1 MTSLLILLLILPISI
16 LFHLLHKKTHQT
28 PPGPRG
34 LPFIG
39 NLLHLATPEPHVH
52 LCKLSRTYGPLMSL
66 NLGSKPTLI
75 VSSPRITEQVMRTHD
90 LAFCSRPKLLG
101 QHKLFYNGLDVAFA
115 PYGHS
120 WREMRKICVVHLLSN
135 KRVQSFRP
143 VREEEVFGMT
153 RELSRDSGRV
163 VNLSAVMLGLT
174 STLICRIAFG
184 KGNSKRER
192 FDVLMIEAQAM
203 QAGFA
208 FVSDYF
214 PWLGWVDR
222 LRGMVARLEQIYR
235 DMDDFVE
242 QLICEHLDPSWPH
255 FKNPN
260 ILDLLIQLK
269 NENSSSTTLTWD
281 HVKAILMDIFVAATD
296 TSAATVIWAMTA
308 LVKKPAAMERLQK
321 EIRELVGD
329 RTQVNEDDLPKLAY
343 LKAVIKET
351 LRLFPAAPLL
361 LPRESMS
368 DCKINGYTIP
378 AKTLVFI
385 NAWAIGR
392 DPESWENPDEF
403 MPERFLNSSIDIL
416 GTDFE
421 VIPFGAGRR
430 GCPGIAM
437 GLATVELTLANL
449 LHSFDWEFPPGV
461 SKEDID
467 TQVLPGLTM
476 HKKHPLCLVPIN
488 RTHG

>member
-1 MTSLLILLLILPISI
+1 
-16 LFHLLHKKTHQT
+16 
-28 PPGPRG
+28 
-34 LPFIG
+34 
-39 NLLHLATPEPHVH
+39 
-52 LCKLSRTYGPLMSL
+52 
-66 NLGSKPTLI
+66 
-75 VSSPRITEQVMRTHD
+75 MRTHD

-120 WREMRKICVVHLLSN
+120 WREMRKICVVHLLSS

-143 VREEEVFGMT
+143 VREEEVFSMT

-163 VNLSAVMLGLT
+163 VNLTAVMLGLT

-192 FDVLMIEAQAM
+192 FDELMIEAQAM

-222 LRGMVARLEQIYR
+222 LRGMVARLEKIYR

-255 FKNPN
+255 FMNPN

-269 NENSSSTTLTWD
+269 NENSCSITLTWD
-281 HVKAILMDIFVAATD
+281 HVKAILMV
-296 TSAATVIWAMTA
+296 
-308 LVKKPAAMERLQK
+308 
-321 EIRELVGD
+321 
-329 RTQVNEDDLPKLAY
+329 
-343 LKAVIKET
+343 
-351 LRLFPAAPLL
+351 
-361 LPRESMS
+361 
-368 DCKINGYTIP
+368 TIHS
-378 AKTLVFI
+378 FY
-385 NAWAIGR
+385 
-392 DPESWENPDEF
+392 
-403 MPERFLNSSIDIL
+403 IDIL

-461 SKEDID
+461 YKEDID

-488 RTHG
+488 RTQHGA

>member
-1 MTSLLILLLILPISI
+1 MIILLLILPISI
-16 LFHLLHKKTHQT
+16 LFLLLLHKKPPRT
-28 PPGPRG
+28 PPGPRS
-34 LPFIG
+34 LPVIG
-39 NLLHLATPEPHVH
+39 NLLHLATPTPHVH
-52 LCKLSRTYGPLMSL
+52 LWRLSRTYGPLMSL
-66 NLGSKPTLI
+66 NLGSKPTI
-75 VSSPRITEQVMRTHD
+75 VVSSSQIAEQVMRTHD

-143 VREEEVFGMT
+143 VREEEVFRMT
-153 RELSRDSGRV
+153 RELSGDSGRV
-163 VNLSAVMLGLT
+163 ANLSPIMLGLT

-184 KGNSKRER
+184 KAESRRER
-192 FDVLMIEAQAM
+192 FDELMIEAQAM

-222 LRGMVARLEQIYR
+222 LTGMIARLEQFSK

-242 QLICEHLDPSWPH
+242 QLIREHLDSSWPH
-255 FKNPN
+255 FMNPN

-269 NENSSSTTLTWD
+269 KENSTSITLTWD

-308 LVKKPAAMERLQK
+308 LVKNPVAMERLQR

-343 LKAVIKET
+343 LNAVIKET

-385 NAWAIGR
+385 NAWAIAR

-403 MPERFLNSSIDIL
+403 VPERFLNSSIDIL
-416 GTDFE
+416 GTDFK

-449 LHSFDWEFPPGV
+449 LHSFDWELPPGV

-467 TQVLPGLTM
+467 TEVSPGLTM
-476 HKKHPLCLVPIN
+476 HKKHPLYLVPIN
-488 RTHG
+488 RTQHGS